1 MIRNKI
7 SLIVRLIILM
17 TELVRK
23 KTFRHSSL
31 WRNGSC
37 CNLIN
42 IEKLLATTR
51 LNWHQ
56 MEIPLAGLARVQHFV
71 ISDR

>member
-1 MIRNKI
+1 MIRNKA
-7 SLIVRLIILM
+7 SLTVRLIMLM

-37 CNLIN
+37 GNLIHIREAPSN
-42 IEKLLATTR
+42 AKA
-51 LNWHQ
+51 
-56 MEIPLAGLARVQHFV
+56 
-71 ISDR
+71 